1 MSGYYAE
8 KLSAE
13 RLKRCYEIAPPR
25 VKQYLE
31 AEIEYV
37 LDKLKATDKVLELG
51 CGYGRVLQ
59 RLIGKSEKVVG
70 IDTSYASLRMA
81 REFVGDIS
89 SCSLIEMDA
98 VELGFRK
105 DCFNAV
111 VCIQNGISAFAVNQR
126 KLVEESVRVTRPGGI
141 ALFSSYSEHFWEDR
155 LDWFRLQ
162 AEQGLLGEIDEAATG
177 KGVIVC
183 KDGFKASTVGPDD
196 FAALTSGLPVLSK
209 ITEVD
214 RSSLFC
220 EIRVEK

>member
-13 RLKRCYEIAPPR
+13 RLKRCYEIAPLR

-37 LDKLKATDKVLELG
+37 LDKLKGTERVLELG

-59 RLIGKSEKVVG
+59 GLLEKSEKVVG
-70 IDTSYASLRMA
+70 IDTSFSSLLMA
-81 REFVGDIS
+81 REFTGNRPS
-89 SCSLIEMDA
+89 SHFIEMDA
-98 VELGFRK
+98 AELGFRN
-105 DCFNAV
+105 DCFDAV
-111 VCIQNGISAFAVNQR
+111 ACIQNGISAFAVNQR
-126 KLVEESVRVTRPGGI
+126 KLIEESVRVIRPGGT
-141 ALFSSYSEHFWEDR
+141 ALFSSYSKNFWEDR

-162 AEQGLLGEIDEAATG
+162 AEQGLIGEIDETATG

-196 FAALTSGLPVLSK
+196 FTALTSGLQVK
-209 ITEVD
+209 TEITEVD

>member
-1 MSGYYAE
+1 MSGYYTE

-37 LDKLKATDKVLELG
+37 LNKLKVTDRVLELG

-59 RLIGKSEKVVG
+59 RLLGKTEIVVG
-70 IDTSYASLRMA
+70 IDTSYASLLIA
-81 REFVGDIS
+81 REFIGNAS
-89 SCSLIEMDA
+89 SCFLIEMDA

-105 DCFNAV
+105 NSFDAV
-111 VCIQNGISAFAVNQR
+111 VCIQNGVSAFAVNQR

-141 ALFSSYSEHFWEDR
+141 ALLSSYSEHFWKDR

-162 AEQGLLGEIDEAATG
+162 AKQGLLGEIDEAATG
-177 KGVIVC
+177 KGIIVC
-183 KDGFKASTVGPDD
+183 KDGFKASTIGPDD

-220 EIRVEK
+220 EIQIEK

>member
-37 LDKLKATDKVLELG
+37 LDKLKATDRILELG
-51 CGYGRVLQ
+51 CGYGRVLL
-59 RLIGKSEKVVG
+59 RLLEKAEKVVG
-70 IDTSYASLRMA
+70 IDTSYASLLMA
-81 REFVGDIS
+81 REFTGNIS
-89 SCSLIEMDA
+89 FCSLIEMDA
-98 VELGFRK
+98 AELGFRK
-105 DCFNAV
+105 DCFDAV

-126 KLVEESVRVTRPGGI
+126 KLVEESVRVIRPGGI
-141 ALFSSYSEHFWEDR
+141 ALFSSYSEHFWKDR
-155 LDWFRLQ
+155 LEWFHLQ
-162 AEQGLLGEIDEAATG
+162 AEQGLMGEIDEAATG
-177 KGVIVC
+177 KGVIIC

-196 FAALTSGLPVLSK
+196 FTALTSNLPCK
-209 ITEVD
+209 TEIIEVD
-214 RSSLFC
+214 RSSIFC

>member
-1 MSGYYAE
+1 MSGYYAK

-13 RLKRCYEIAPPR
+13 RLKRCYEVAPPR
-25 VKQYLE
+25 VKKYLE

-37 LDKLKATDKVLELG
+37 LDKLKVTDRVLELG

-59 RLIGKSEKVVG
+59 RLLEKSEKVVG
-70 IDTSYASLRMA
+70 IDTSYASLLMA
-81 REFVGDIS
+81 REFTGNIS
-89 SCSLIEMDA
+89 SCGLIEMDA
-98 VELGFRK
+98 AELGFRK
-105 DCFNAV
+105 ECFDAV
-111 VCIQNGISAFAVNQR
+111 VCLQNGISAFAVNQR
-126 KLVEESVRVTRPGGI
+126 KLIEESVRITRPGGT
-141 ALFSSYSEHFWEDR
+141 ALFSSYSEHFWEAR
-155 LDWFRLQ
+155 LEWFRLQ
-162 AEQGLLGEIDEAATG
+162 AEQGLIGEIDEAATG
-177 KGVIVC
+177 NGIIVC

>member
-1 MSGYYAE
+1 MSGYYDE

-13 RLKRCYEIAPPR
+13 RLKSCYEIAPPR

-37 LDKLKATDKVLELG
+37 LDKLKATDRVLELG
-51 CGYGRVLQ
+51 CGYGRILQ
-59 RLIGKSEKVVG
+59 RLLGKSEKVVG
-70 IDTSYASLRMA
+70 IDTSYASLLTA
-81 REFVGDIS
+81 REFTGNS
-89 SCSLIEMDA
+89 PSCHFIEMDA
-98 VELGFRK
+98 AELGFSK
-105 DCFNAV
+105 DCFDAV
-111 VCIQNGISAFAVNQR
+111 VCIQNGISSFAVNQR
-126 KLVEESVRVTRPGGI
+126 KLVEESVRVTRSGGT

-162 AEQGLLGEIDEAATG
+162 AEQGLLGEIDETATG

-196 FAALTSGLPVLSK
+196 FAALTSGLPVK
-209 ITEVD
+209 TEITEVD

>member
-37 LDKLKATDKVLELG
+37 LDKLKGTEKVLELG
-51 CGYGRVLQ
+51 CGYGRVLL
-59 RLIGKSEKVVG
+59 RLLGKSEKAVG
-70 IDTSYASLRMA
+70 IDTSYASLLMA
-81 REFVGDIS
+81 RELTGNIS

-98 VELGFRK
+98 AELGFRK
-105 DCFNAV
+105 DSFDAV
-111 VCIQNGISAFAVNQR
+111 VCIQNGISAFAANQR
-126 KLVEESVRVTRPGGI
+126 KLVEESVRVIRPGGT
-141 ALFSSYSEHFWEDR
+141 ALFSSYSENFWEDR
-155 LDWFRLQ
+155 LEWFRLQ
-162 AEQGLLGEIDEAATG
+162 AEQGLIGEIDEAATG

-196 FAALTSGLPVLSK
+196 FAALTSDLLVQSK

-220 EIRVEK
+220 EIQVEK

>member
-126 KLVEESVRVTRPGGI
+126 KLVEESVRVTRPGGT

>member
-1 MSGYYAE
+1 MSGYYTE

-31 AEIEYV
+31 AEIEHV
-37 LDKLKATDKVLELG
+37 MDKLKATDRVLELG

-59 RLIGKSEKVVG
+59 RLLKKAKKVAG
-70 IDTSYASLRMA
+70 IDTSYSSLLMA
-81 REFVGDIS
+81 RKFIGNTP
-89 SCSLIEMDA
+89 SCHLIGMDA
-98 VELGFRK
+98 AELGFRK
-105 DCFNAV
+105 NCFDAV

-126 KLVEESVRVTRPGGI
+126 KVLEESVRVTRPGGI

-155 LDWFRLQ
+155 LEWFRLQ
-162 AEQGLLGEIDEAATG
+162 AEQGLIGEIDEVATG
-177 KGVIVC
+177 KGTIVC
-183 KDGFKASTVGPDD
+183 RDGFKASTVGPDD
-196 FAALTSGLPVLSK
+196 FAALTSGLPFLSK

-220 EIRVEK
+220 EIRAEK

>member
-25 VKQYLE
+25 IKQYLE

-37 LDKLKATDKVLELG
+37 LNKLKVTDRVLELG

-59 RLIGKSEKVVG
+59 RLLKKSQKVAG
-70 IDTSYASLRMA
+70 IDTSYGSLLMA
-81 REFVGDIS
+81 REFIGNIS
-89 SCSLIEMDA
+89 SCHLIEMDA
-98 VELGFRK
+98 AELGFRK
-105 DCFNAV
+105 NCFDAV

-126 KLVEESVRVTRPGGI
+126 KLVEESVRVTRPGRI
-141 ALFSSYSEHFWEDR
+141 VLFSSYSEHFWKDR

-162 AEQGLLGEIDEAATG
+162 AEQGFIGEIDEAATG

-196 FAALTSGLPVLSK
+196 FAALTSGLLCK
-209 ITEVD
+209 TEIIEVD
-214 RSSLFC
+214 RSSIFC